1 MIPNAATRDAEWTW
15 GDMLKSFRA
24 LGGIAEN
31 IELGEGP
38 RGRGLFARDETK
50 PVLLRVPES
59 LLFQVKDLEFEDDRL
74 RLKSA
79 TDAGDRERAFFER
92 YQRAFSWGAGGRTES
107 AEFVA
112 ALDGLPAEVRDILTA
127 DFGLRDLLEGDPAGR
142 AQMRFLDSRVIKKA
156 GSESEYLMPLVELA
170 NHDAE
175 GLSFDFRR
183 DLQILGKVSGEI
195 LVNYGVHDSLSIFQ
209 AFGFATRQPNAFSL
223 PSRLALS
230 PREIFVRKNTSLVPQ
245 RGMCPVPQLHF
256 DATRVELSHLMIGH
270 SKFPRLS
277 RGIFRMLMK
286 EAGVPDPDEV
296 FDQILHLNWTR
307 WLRLLAALAPHEGE
321 MIVLLRRVAHY
332 QLETMS
338 HCVGSRD
345 PGLQAPPKRQIGMR

>member
-1 MIPNAATRDAEWTW
+1 MIPNAVTRDAEWTW
-15 GDMLKSFRA
+15 DDMLKSFRE

-59 LLFQVKDLEFEDDRL
+59 LLFQVKDIEFEDDRL

-79 TDAGDRERAFFER
+79 TDAGDSERAFVER
-92 YQRAFSWGAGGRTES
+92 YERGFSWGAGGRTES
-107 AEFVA
+107 VEFVA
-112 ALDGLPAEVRDILTA
+112 ALDALPAEVREVLTL
-127 DFGLRDLLEGDPAGR
+127 DFGFRDLLEGDPAER
-142 AQMRFLDSRVIKKA
+142 AQMRFLDSRVIKK
-156 GSESEYLMPLVELA
+156 GESEYVMPLVELA
-170 NHDAE
+170 NHDAG
-175 GLSFDFRR
+175 GLPYDFRKE
-183 DLQILGKVSGEI
+183 LQILGKVSGEI

-209 AFGFATRQPNAFSL
+209 TFGFASRQPSAFSL
-223 PSRLALS
+223 PFRLALS
-230 PREIFVRKNTSLVPQ
+230 PREIFVRNNTSLVRQ
-245 RGMCPVPQLHF
+245 RGMYPVPQLHS

-307 WLRLLAALAPHEGE
+307 FLRLLAALAPHECE
-321 MIVLLRRVAHY
+321 MIVMLRMVAHY

-345 PGLQAPPKRQIGMR
+345 PLQAPPKRQIGVR